1 MGGGFAIK
9 RQVGKSYHPN
19 KEILTSSLLIWI
31 SYFFFCL
38 IALISLSLQHRREM
52 IKVESL
58 ENHKRK
64 KDMMG
69 EKVGK

>member
-1 MGGGFAIK
+1 M
-9 RQVGKSYHPN
+9 SSEN
-19 KEILTSSLLIWI
+19 ILQEWRGNQDILRLRKTKNLLPEDLSSLKKKKKLNKI
-31 SYFFFCL
+31 L
-38 IALISLSLQHRREM
+38 LREM